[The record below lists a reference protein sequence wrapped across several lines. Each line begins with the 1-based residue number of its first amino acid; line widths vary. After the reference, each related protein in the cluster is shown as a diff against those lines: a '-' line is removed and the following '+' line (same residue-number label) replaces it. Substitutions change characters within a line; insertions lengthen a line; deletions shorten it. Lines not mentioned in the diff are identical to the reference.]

1 MIHDKGWYGKAF
13 EQCDEVAMDS
23 RSKEAHAL
31 LNSINRFCNTIQG
44 SSKVHLRIHPHN
56 IQKYLDESVE
66 RKEIYDDNKYENCF
80 SKINQRIFESGKG
93 LERRELRLRQQHY
106 C

>member
-1 MIHDKGWYGKAF
+1 
-13 EQCDEVAMDS
+13 MDS